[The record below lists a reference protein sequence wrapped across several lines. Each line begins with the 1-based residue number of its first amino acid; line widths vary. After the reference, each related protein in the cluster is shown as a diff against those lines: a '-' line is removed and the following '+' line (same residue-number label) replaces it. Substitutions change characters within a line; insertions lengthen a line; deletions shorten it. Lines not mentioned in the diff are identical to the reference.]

1 MPIHQSERRTGRRLV
16 GALALVAALLGAPHG
31 ASAETPQQQR
41 ERVRQQ
47 KADLAAQLDA
57 LNADHARV
65 EQALADLRANVAG
78 QEAALADVRRQADQ
92 ARAEA
97 DAARAAEAAT
107 VAHMEELRAHLRA
120 AAVSAYVGSGQ
131 GEDVVAQDTSAVPA
145 SERLLREAYAAAQG
159 TRTVTIVDSLRVA
172 EHDLGVQRAT
182 AEAATAEAERK
193 AAEIDGRLAE
203 LRAARD
209 QQKAFAASVESRID
223 ANLTESASL
232 AAIDKNLSD
241 QIAAEAAAIARRVPA
256 GGGGG
261 GVTRGPASASI
272 PLGTTHGITVAASIV
287 GQLDSMLNAAD
298 ADGMSFG
305 GSGYRDPNQQ
315 VALRQQNCGSSQYDV
330 YEKSPSQCRP
340 PTARPGQSNHERGLA
355 IDFTYGGSA
364 IQSHSSPGWQWLNAH
379 AAAYGFYNLASEP
392 WHWSVDG
399 T

>member
-1 MPIHQSERRTGRRLV
+1 MPTLHPKRRSARRWFA
-16 GALALVAALLGAPHG
+16 ALALVAAVLAAPGGAG
-31 ASAETPQQQR
+31 ADTPQQQR
-41 ERVRQQ
+41 EKVRQQ

-107 VAHMEELRAHLRA
+107 VAHIEDLRAHLRT
-120 AAVSAYVGSGQ
+120 AAVTAYVGSGQ
-131 GEDVVAQDTSAVPA
+131 PEDLVAQDTGTVPA
-145 SERLLREAYAAAQG
+145 SDRLLREAYAAAQG
-159 TRTVTIVDSLRVA
+159 TRTVTIVDGLRVA

-209 QQKAFAASVESRID
+209 QQKAFAAQVESRID
-223 ANLTESASL
+223 DNLTEAANL
-232 AAIDKNLSD
+232 ATVDKKLSD

-261 GVTRGPASASI
+261 VSRGPIGAPI

-287 GQLDSMLNAAD
+287 NQLDAMLNAAD
-298 ADGMSFG
+298 ADGISFG

-315 VALRQQNCGSSQYDV
+315 VALRQQNCGSSQYDI

-355 IDFTYGGSA
+355 VDFTYGGSA

-379 AAAYGFYNLASEP
+379 AGAYGFYNLASEP